1 MLVNTLFGALLAA
14 GAAKAQ
20 LDVLAKRAGLEYF
33 GSALGEGS
41 INSDTQ
47 YRNILANNQEFGQV
61 VPENGMKWESVQ
73 RTQGTF
79 NYQQGDISANFARQ
93 NNQLLRCH
101 ALVWHSQLPTWV
113 SQGSWSRQ
121 TLTQVIETHINNV
134 MTHYRGQ
141 CYHWDVVNEAA
152 DDSGAV
158 RDSIFSRTFGTDF
171 LAISF
176 RAARAADPSA
186 KLYYNDYNLEYNGA
200 KTDRVVEFVRTIQ
213 AAGAPIDG
221 VGFQGHLIVGSTPS
235 RANLATALRR
245 FTALGVEVA
254 YTEID
259 IRHSSMPPSQSALV
273 TQGNDFANVVGSCLD
288 VDGCVGITIWG
299 YTDKYSWVP
308 STFSGA
314 GAALLYDQNFSKKP
328 AWTSVSSVLAAA
340 ATGGPP
346 AVTTTSIRPVTTTPT
361 TSTPAPTTIRTTTT
375 TTPPIPTGTG
385 PEQTR
390 WGQCGGIGWTGPTR
404 CQSPWTC
411 TRQNDWYSQCL

>member
-1 MLVNTLFGALLAA
+1 MLVNTLFTALLAA
-14 GAAKAQ
+14 GAATAQ
-20 LDVLAKRAGLEYF
+20 LDALAKRAGLEYF

-61 VPENGMKWESVQ
+61 VPENGQKWESVQ
-73 RTQGTF
+73 RVRGTF
-79 NYQQGDISANFARQ
+79 NYQQGDISASFARQ

-113 SQGSWSRQ
+113 SQGSWTRA
-121 TLTQVIETHINNV
+121 TLTLVIETHINNV
-134 MTHYRGQ
+134 MGHYRGQ

-152 DDSGAV
+152 DDNGGL
-158 RDSIFSRTFGTDF
+158 RDSIFSRTFGSDF

-200 KTDRVVEFVRTIQ
+200 KTNTVVQFIQTIQ

-235 RANLATALRR
+235 RANLATVLRR

-254 YTEID
+254 YTEVD
-259 IRHSSMPPSQSALV
+259 IRHPSMPPSQSGLV

-288 VDGCVGITIWG
+288 VAGCIGVTTWG

-308 STFSGA
+308 STFQGT

-346 AVTTTSIRPVTTTPT
+346 PATTTPNVPVTTTSTSVPV
-361 TSTPAPTTIRTTTT
+361 PTTIRTTSSA
-375 TTPPIPTGTG
+375 PPVPTTG

-411 TRQNDWYSQCL
+411 QRQNDWYSQCL